1 MLELI
6 GLAVTGALAI
16 GGYVKT
22 RGFVRRRLRFVEAVH
37 RPAAPLV
44 VGGLTALVSM
54 PLVALPI
61 VGWVTVGWVTALALG
76 AGVGLGVKHGS
87 RDSKRMP
94 GF

>member
-1 MLELI
+1 MLEII
-6 GLAVTGALAI
+6 GLVVTGALAI

-22 RGFVRRRLRFVEAVH
+22 RGFVRRRLRFVDAVH

-54 PLVALPI
+54 PLVGPLPF
-61 VGWVTVGWVTALALG
+61 VGWVTALGLG
-76 AGVGLGVKHGS
+76 AGEGLGVKQGS
-87 RDSKRMP
+87 RDSKRLP

>member
-1 MLELI
+1 MFEII
-6 GLAVTGALAI
+6 GLAITGALAI

-54 PLVALPI
+54 PLAGPLPF
-61 VGWVTVGWVTALALG
+61 VGWVTALGLG
-76 AGVGLGVKHGS
+76 VGVGLGVKHGS
-87 RDSKRMP
+87 RDSKRLP

>member
-1 MLELI
+1 MFEII

-22 RGFVRRRLRFVEAVH
+22 RGFVRRRLRFVDAVH

-54 PLVALPI
+54 PLVGPLPF
-61 VGWVTVGWVTALALG
+61 VGWVTALGLG

-87 RDSKRMP
+87 QDSKRLP